1 MRRED
6 VTVVV
11 VARTGSER
19 FPNKVMQEIR
29 GRPYI
34 SWLLDRVKVLGN
46 VVLATTT
53 SPCDKFLAD
62 LATAGNVAVYCG
74 SEQDVLRRVYTAA
87 MIYAPQRYIMVVL
100 GDCPFIATELV
111 AHALQNM
118 DRFENDSFL
127 WLLAPHIWPV
137 YGAREFPYAFDAF
150 QRINHCAPNREH
162 IDLYFHQNR
171 ARFNFLLHEPPDNIY
186 FRPYRLE
193 LDWPE
198 DLELFRAI
206 ADGVGM
212 DAPLPVVIHFLDT
225 HPEISQ
231 INRERV
237 EKTGPSVSYS
247 YEQQRQWAKEMQA
260 HSVVLRDGNMVRPC
274 PANAQ
279 PIFCQSGKCFL
290 GFASRG
296 TLHLA
301 HNHTTIQ
308 GEAHLDCHC
317 GAGKFWHKLR

>member
-150 QRINHCAPNREH
+150 QRINHCAPNRE
-162 IDLYFHQNR
+162 
-171 ARFNFLLHEPPDNIY
+171 
-186 FRPYRLE
+186 
-193 LDWPE
+193 
-198 DLELFRAI
+198 
-206 ADGVGM
+206 
-212 DAPLPVVIHFLDT
+212 
-225 HPEISQ
+225 ISTS
-231 INRERV
+231 IFIR
-237 EKTGPSVSYS
+237 TGPASTFCSMSRRIISTFGLTASSWIGLRTWSYS
-247 YEQQRQWAKEMQA
+247 VR
-260 HSVVLRDGNMVRPC
+260 LRMGLGWTLPC
-274 PANAQ
+274 RWSSISWIRIRRSPKSIGSA
-279 PIFCQSGKCFL
+279 
-290 GFASRG
+290 
-296 TLHLA
+296 
-301 HNHTTIQ
+301 
-308 GEAHLDCHC
+308 
-317 GAGKFWHKLR
+317 